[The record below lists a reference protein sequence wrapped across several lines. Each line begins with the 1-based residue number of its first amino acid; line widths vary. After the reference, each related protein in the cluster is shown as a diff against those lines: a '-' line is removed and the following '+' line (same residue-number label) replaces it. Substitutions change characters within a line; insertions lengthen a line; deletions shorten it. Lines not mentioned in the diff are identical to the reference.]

1 MVNRMMTQ
9 KQTKDEIE
17 YRINSDKSFFK
28 GNLPERFS
36 MAWHGYLAAMF
47 EWETINLAQY
57 DELFNLLP
65 KIEEPNPIAT
75 IFSGRE
81 DE

>member
-1 MVNRMMTQ
+1 MEKERI
-9 KQTKDEIE
+9 KDEIE
-17 YRINSDKSFFK
+17 YRINSDISFFK
-28 GNLPERFS
+28 GKLPERFS

-47 EWETINLAQY
+47 EWENINLTQY
-57 DELFNLLP
+57 DELFKLLP
-65 KIEEPNPIAT
+65 HIDEPNPVAT

>member
-1 MVNRMMTQ
+1 MEKEQIKN
-9 KQTKDEIE
+9 EIE
-17 YRINSDKSFFK
+17 HRINSDKSFFK

-36 MAWHGYLAAMF
+36 VAWHGYLAAML
-47 EWETINLAQY
+47 EWQIINFAHY

-65 KIEEPNPIAT
+65 KIEEPDPIAT